1 MPIIESRGSA
11 SARGFGLFS
20 TNAPIAT
27 LKTYTF
33 PAGTSTFTVPAGT
46 TSLVSVTGK
55 GADGSSSGSMGLGSL
70 GNIITTTSGGGFS
83 TSTQDWSNL
92 WAIANSIVAIGSGG
106 TSSSYKY
113 TGSYR
118 YYYLSH
124 VDDVT
129 NYFSD
134 MGSFSHDLY
143 CYGTPTV
150 SVGYGAPLSGL
161 ITANYLNSIGG
172 VSVISIYTP
181 NVIGGGGDGAST
193 TGFGLTFSGGGSSGT
208 FPYITGY
215 PAPGPTTYN
224 NVAVTPGATYT
235 VVNSNSLTITYYAT

>member
-55 GADGSSSGSMGLGSL
+55 GADGSSSGSMGVGSL
-70 GNIITTTSGGGFS
+70 GNIVTTTSGSGSS
-83 TSTQDWSNL
+83 TSTQDWSNI

-113 TGSYR
+113 TGSYT
-118 YYYLSH
+118 YFYVFH
-124 VDDVT
+124 VDSGT
-129 NYFSD
+129 NYFSTVA
-134 MGSFSHDLY
+134 SASHDLY

-150 SVGYGAPLSGL
+150 SVSYGAPLSGL
-161 ITANYLNSIGG
+161 VTADYINSIGG
-172 VSVISIYTP
+172 TSVISIYTP
-181 NVIGGGGDGAST
+181 NIISGGGSGADT

-235 VVNSNSLTITYYAT
+235 IVNSNSLTITYYAT